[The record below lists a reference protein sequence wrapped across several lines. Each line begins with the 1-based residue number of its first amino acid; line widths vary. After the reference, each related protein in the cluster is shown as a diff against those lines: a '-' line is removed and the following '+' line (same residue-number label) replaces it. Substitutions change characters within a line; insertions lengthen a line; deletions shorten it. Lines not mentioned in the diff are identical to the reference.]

1 MLHSVRMT
9 LILALLALAT
19 NPVWSAEADGYR
31 SLIWIDLLPDEDLRA
46 LLNPPAILHIG
57 GEDGSVQQQSLRR
70 DDNGDFLDPEDD
82 PFQLALES
90 TNVRPELDGQRVRIS
105 GFIVPVEY
113 NEDERVTEFF
123 LVPYFGACIHV
134 PPPPP
139 NQLLYVTYPEGVKLP
154 SIFDGYTISGLL
166 RTQITDNAM
175 ALSAYRMDAAII
187 ELYVEPEEP
196 PGADEPLEDDVQDV
210 APPAA
215 AR

>member
-1 MLHSVRMT
+1 MLHS
-9 LILALLALAT
+9 LHKQLLAVLLALPAT
-19 NPVWSAEADGYR
+19 LAWSAEADAYR

-46 LLNPPAILHIG
+46 LLNPPAILHVG

-70 DDNGDFLDPEDD
+70 DDNGDFLAPEDD

-90 TNVRPELDGQRVRIS
+90 TNVRPELDGQRVQIS

-113 NEDERVTEFF
+113 NEEELVTEFF

-139 NQLLYVTYPEGVKLP
+139 NQLLYVTFPEGVQVP

-175 ALSAYRMDAAII
+175 ALSAYRLDAAII
-187 ELYVEPEEP
+187 ELYVEPEELP
-196 PGADEPLEDDVQDV
+196 EADESLTDEGQEVPSPED
-210 APPAA
+210 

>member
-1 MLHSVRMT
+1 MLHS
-9 LILALLALAT
+9 LHKQLLAVLLALPAT
-19 NPVWSAEADGYR
+19 LAWSAEADAYR

-46 LLNPPAILHIG
+46 LLNPPAILHVG
-57 GEDGSVQQQSLRR
+57 GEDGSVKQQSLRR
-70 DDNGDFLDPEDD
+70 DDNGDFLAPEDD

-90 TNVRPELDGQRVRIS
+90 TNVRPELDGQRVQIS

-113 NEDERVTEFF
+113 NEEELVTEFF

-139 NQLLYVTYPEGVKLP
+139 NQLLYVTFPEGVQVP

-175 ALSAYRMDAAII
+175 ALSAYRLDAAII
-187 ELYVEPEEP
+187 ELYVEPEELP
-196 PGADEPLEDDVQDV
+196 EADESLTDEGQEVPSPED
-210 APPAA
+210 